1 MVENK
6 LYYKIPAINN
16 NGLPQFKSQVELL
29 ENLKP
34 DFVGRFENYGN
45 YIKILSKMHPNLAC
59 LNIKKREVDYTKY
72 YNERNRNIIEELY
85 KDYLIKFKYTF

>member
-34 DFVGRFENYGN
+34 EKQMIYHR
-45 YIKILSKMHPNLAC
+45 
-59 LNIKKREVDYTKY
+59 
-72 YNERNRNIIEELY
+72 
-85 KDYLIKFKYTF
+85 